1 MRHGVRGRKLNRT
14 SSHRKALMR
23 NMAGS
28 LLKHKRIRT
37 TLAKAKELRS
47 FVEPL
52 ITKARKGDLH
62 NQKLIMEFIKDKET
76 VKELLT
82 GIVDAVGDRKGGYTR
97 IVKLGNRR
105 GDGADAAIIELV
117 DYNAIV
123 NEQVK
128 ERLEVK
134 SKAKEDADAAKEK
147 QNVEDAKVVEE
158 SKA

>member
-1 MRHGVRGRKLNRT
+1 
-14 SSHRKALMR
+14 
-23 NMAGS
+23 MAGS

-158 SKA
+158 SKV